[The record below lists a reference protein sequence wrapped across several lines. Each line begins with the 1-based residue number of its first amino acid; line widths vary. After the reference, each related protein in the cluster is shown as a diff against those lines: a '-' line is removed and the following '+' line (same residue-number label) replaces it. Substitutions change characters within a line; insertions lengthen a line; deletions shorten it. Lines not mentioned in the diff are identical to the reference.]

1 LLAYSEPEARPR
13 IFGGKPKSGPPRQT
27 TYDREITHLVNLDW
41 SVDVLTLLRR
51 EVGELADQ
59 WVDAARHVSM
69 RDVTEE
75 SVTFQESP
83 VQKPN
88 SDMVRRFCAY
98 MLSVAQETVPLH
110 AGKTWRAFSRH
121 LYRGKAQRWLVTAD
135 GELEREYV
143 PAGAQGGLAGRLGV
157 SVRTLDLYSR
167 IARAAGFFTVRQI
180 KGKDSVAKLPPHLRG
195 EKYSYAVMDWLTALP
210 RAIRD
215 RVKGRTRAAN
225 VETPRAELASAPL
238 PAGDELDGLVT
249 VALTAARQRV
259 PRPPD

>member
-1 LLAYSEPEARPR
+1 MLAYSDAEARPR

-27 TYDREITHLVNLDW
+27 TYDREITHLVDLDR

-51 EVGELADQ
+51 ELGELAEE
-59 WVDAARHVSM
+59 WVSAAQHVVM
-69 RDVTEE
+69 RDVTEH
-75 SVTFQESP
+75 SVRFQESP
-83 VQKPN
+83 VQEPN
-88 SDMVRRFCAY
+88 SPMVRRFCAY

-110 AGKTWRAFSRH
+110 AGKVWRAFSRH
-121 LYRGKAQRWLVTAD
+121 LYRGKAQRWLVTPD

-143 PAGAQGGLAGRLGV
+143 PAGSQGGLAGRLGV

-195 EKYSYAVMDWLTALP
+195 ERYSYACVDWLMALP
-210 RAIRD
+210 RAIRE
-215 RVKGRTRAAN
+215 RVKARSRAAA

-238 PAGDELDGLVT
+238 PAGAELDGLVT